1 MASTFDVSPRAGFAY
16 DLTGD
21 NRTVLKGYYG
31 RFYFNSAD
39 EVANREN
46 PVGSVRLR
54 YQFLDLN
61 GNRLLDGPQ
70 ELGAFRSTQGTA
82 AIEVDDNI
90 KRPYSQELSTHLER
104 EIVSGLSGRVS
115 YVYKSVRDEW
125 VEIDP
130 TRLAAMTIP
139 FPFTD
144 MGADNQLGTSDD
156 QTVEPGGSSGSDT
169 SDAVVHEPNRSRLTR
184 ATSRRWS
191 SLSIAA
197 SLDAGWC

>member
-1 MASTFDVSPRAGFAY
+1 

-21 NRTVLKGYYG
+21 NRTVVKAYVG

-39 EVANREN
+39 TIANSEN
-46 PVGSVRLR
+46 PVGSQRLR

-70 ELGAFRSTQGTA
+70 ELGAYRSTQGTA

-90 KRPYSQELSTHLER
+90 KRPYSQEASVHLER
-104 EIVSGLSGRVS
+104 EIMSGLSGRVS

-130 TRLAAMTIP
+130 TRAAAM
-139 FPFTD
+139 
-144 MGADNQLGTSDD
+144 
-156 QTVEPGGSSGSDT
+156 
-169 SDAVVHEPNRSRLTR
+169 
-184 ATSRRWS
+184 
-191 SLSIAA
+191 
-197 SLDAGWC
+197 